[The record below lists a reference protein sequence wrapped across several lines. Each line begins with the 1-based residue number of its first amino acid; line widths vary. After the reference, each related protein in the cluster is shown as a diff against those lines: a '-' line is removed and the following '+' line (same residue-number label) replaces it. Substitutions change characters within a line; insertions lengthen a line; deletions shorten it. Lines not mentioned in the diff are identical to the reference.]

1 MAKSQKSGS
10 QPPKKQT
17 NTVGSFGNI
26 WTGPFKESPAYKKVM
41 ADKAKADSSIAAYA
55 KKAAAQKA
63 AAIAKAKKKP

>member
-17 NTVGSFGNI
+17 NTGGSLGNI

-41 ADKAKADSSIAAYA
+41 ADKATGQANLDVY
-55 KKAAAQKA
+55 KKKDDAQKA
-63 AAIAKAKKKP
+63 AAIKKAQGKK

>member
-17 NTVGSFGNI
+17 KSSGSFQDI

-41 ADKAKADSSIAAYA
+41 ADKAKADSSVAAYA
-55 KKAAAQKA
+55 KKAASQKA
-63 AAIAKAKKKP
+63 SAIAKAKKKP